1 MGGFDLT
8 NTSERITKQPYGGVF
23 FSSQNASTWTPE
35 QSKDLK
41 FKLNRCSFNT
51 SSKTL
56 TLVND
61 ALPAKR
67 LPANPLTTTQNSGV
81 ITVTHKNH
89 GMYGGGTNKVVI
101 AGAVDTNGIAAA
113 NINGTHTI
121 ANITHDSYTITALN
135 SDVSTNSSAGAGAG
149 GGTIVTATENRHMDV
164 MYPVIQNIQIPGTSI
179 RFHLTSKTN
188 KSINGSETAY
198 SNVSEFEILP
208 NKNFSFS
215 SPRVIASPANETQN
229 LSGAKSFQIR
239 CVLSTTDE
247 AHSPVIDLNRTS
259 VHTIQNI
266 VSSSGGA
273 ENVAS
278 GGAELSKYITKK
290 VELNEEAD
298 SATVFLN
305 VNRPA
310 ASNVDLYFRVLE
322 GGSNADISDVAFTAA
337 TPVES
342 IPVNENS
349 FTEVRYDLTESV
361 LSNKSFGTIQF
372 KIVLRSTSTSNVPKI
387 KDFRAICAT

>member
-1 MGGFDLT
+1 M
-8 NTSERITKQPYGGVF
+8 
-23 FSSQNASTWTPE
+23 
-35 QSKDLK
+35 
-41 FKLNRCSFNT
+41 
-51 SSKTL
+51 
-56 TLVND
+56 
-61 ALPAKR
+61 
-67 LPANPLTTTQNSGV
+67 
-81 ITVTHKNH
+81 
-89 GMYGGGTNKVVI
+89 
-101 AGAVDTNGIAAA
+101 
-113 NINGTHTI
+113 
-121 ANITHDSYTITALN
+121 
-135 SDVSTNSSAGAGAG
+135 
-149 GGTIVTATENRHMDV
+149 
-164 MYPVIQNIQIPGTSI
+164 IQNIQIPGTSI

-215 SPRVIASPANETQN
+215 SPRVIASAANETQN

-266 VSSSGGA
+266 VSSNGGA

-278 GGAELSKYITKK
+278 GGAELSRYITKK

-322 GGSNADISDVAFTAA
+322 GGSNADISDVAFASLS
-337 TPVES
+337 PVEA

-349 FTEVRYDLTESV
+349 FSEVRYDLTETL

-372 KIVLRSTSTSNVPKI
+372 KIVLRSTSSSNVPKI
-387 KDFRAICAT
+387 KDLRAICAT